1 MDRMVNQVDTRGA
14 DAGVDISQSKLIGTS
29 SDCENIRGQQENKYE
44 ESLAIDQSQEQERLK
59 QEETLRKQRYLQE
72 TRKVRVPI
80 EPSMNEQCA
89 VILVRHVVLG
99 IEKRKFKTTEKIS
112 AVYLWWDIERRLWD
126 RRTRKHVSRGV

>member
-1 MDRMVNQVDTRGA
+1 MVNQVDTRGG

-29 SDCENIRGQQENKYE
+29 SDCENITGQQENKYE

-72 TRKVRVPI
+72 ARKVRVPI

-89 VILVRHVVLG
+89 VILVPYVVLG

-112 AVYLWWDIERRLWD
+112 TVYLWWDIERRLWD